1 MTPVAR
7 CRLGAGLE
15 ISRVVT
21 GLWQIAD
28 MERDGRVID
37 LDATA
42 AAMGPYAAG
51 GLTSFDMADHYGS
64 AEIVAGRFR
73 SRADAP
79 PVELLT
85 KWVPP
90 PEAGSRAEVRAA
102 VGRALDRMRMSTLD
116 LLQFHAWNYADPSWL
131 DRLFWLDELRQ
142 EGLVKHLGLTNFD
155 TAHLRVVL
163 ASGIPVVSNQVC
175 FSLLDRRPARAMTA
189 FAAAAGVKLLCYGT
203 VAGGYLTERWL
214 GKPAPSSGHRATW
227 SEMKYGRFVAEAGGW
242 EALQRV
248 LAVVHRIALRH
259 QASMANVATR
269 YILDHAGVG
278 AVIIGARLGQSSH
291 LADNLR
297 VFGFDLSDADR
308 AELAAVTDPLPP
320 IPGDS
325 GDEYRKP
332 PYLTASGDLSHHVDA
347 FPPPYPVR
355 PGPGG
360 KMLAQ
365 SGTDW
370 ETLAGY
376 SRAIRTGNRILVS
389 GTTATH
395 GNRLIGGDDPIAQTH
410 AVIDKIEGAIQSL
423 GGRLDHVVR
432 TRIFVRDL
440 ADWEP
445 VARAHGER
453 FAGIQPANTLVRAE
467 LIGSEYRVE
476 IEAEA
481 VVGPE
486 HP

>member
-1 MTPVAR
+1 
-7 CRLGAGLE
+7 
-15 ISRVVT
+15 
-21 GLWQIAD
+21 
-28 MERDGRVID
+28 
-37 LDATA
+37 
-42 AAMGPYAAG
+42 
-51 GLTSFDMADHYGS
+51 
-64 AEIVAGRFR
+64 
-73 SRADAP
+73 
-79 PVELLT
+79 
-85 KWVPP
+85 
-90 PEAGSRAEVRAA
+90 
-102 VGRALDRMRMSTLD
+102 
-116 LLQFHAWNYADPSWL
+116 
-131 DRLFWLDELRQ
+131 
-142 EGLVKHLGLTNFD
+142 
-155 TAHLRVVL
+155 
-163 ASGIPVVSNQVC
+163 
-175 FSLLDRRPARAMTA
+175 
-189 FAAAAGVKLLCYGT
+189 
-203 VAGGYLTERWL
+203 
-214 GKPAPSSGHRATW
+214 
-227 SEMKYGRFVAEAGGW
+227 
-242 EALQRV
+242 
-248 LAVVHRIALRH
+248 
-259 QASMANVATR
+259 MANVATR

-308 AELAAVTDPLPP
+308 AELAAVTDPLTP